1 MDGWRN
7 KATEGGKVRVMPG
20 AAYGE
25 ERQRHE
31 QRVKNDDSDHIP
43 DTGMI
48 KYYMDTKNKLNYHLV
63 LS

>member
-1 MDGWRN
+1 M
-7 KATEGGKVRVMPG
+7 AG

-25 ERQRHE
+25 EGQRDE
-31 QRVKNDDSDHIP
+31 QKVKKYDSDHIP

-48 KYYMDTKNKLNYHLV
+48 KYYMDTKHKLNYHLV